1 MVAPMRTCPVCDCHV
16 LPLDPRCPHCDASMT
31 GPGSRAL
38 HVGASVGLG
47 LSLAACI
54 SRAEPAYGVAVTDD
68 FGTTATATATDT
80 DGEACELPG
89 DATPSGETAL
99 ITIRNERD
107 AAIFVMPYSSFT
119 CNYGKVEIDVGGAPV
134 LWDHAGT
141 YAYACSAD
149 LCDWGC
155 SDGGTTGFII
165 NPGAE
170 AQVEWN
176 GALWTDTALSETCKA
191 ELGCVND
198 PGDTCEVRTLVEGD
212 YTVRVNLSAT
222 CPVED
227 ECMACTD
234 GVCEVFFYEPSAGEI
249 SESFE
254 VSATFPAGAEV
265 VIG

>member
-1 MVAPMRTCPVCDCHV
+1 MRVCPACDCHV
-16 LPLDPRCPHCDASMT
+16 LLLDPRCPHCEAPLPGT
-31 GPGSRAL
+31 GSRAL
-38 HVGASVGLG
+38 RVGASVGLG
-47 LSLAACI
+47 LTLAACLG
-54 SRAEPAYGVAVTDD
+54 RAEAAYGVPATMSDD
-68 FGTTATATATDT
+68 FGPTTNGTDT
-80 DGEACELPG
+80 DTEGEGECELPD

-107 AAIFVMPYSSFT
+107 AAIFVTPYSSFT
-119 CNYGKVEIDVGGAPV
+119 CNYGKVEIDVGGEPV

-141 YAYACSAD
+141 YAFACSSD
-149 LCDWGC
+149 LCGWSC
-155 SDGGTTGFII
+155 SDGGAAGFII

-176 GALWTDTALSETCKA
+176 GALWTETALPEACEA
-191 ELGCVND
+191 EYDDCVNP

-212 YTVRVNLSAT
+212 YTVRVNLSET

-234 GVCEVFFYEPSAGEI
+234 GVCEVFFYEPSMGEI

-265 VIG
+265 TIE